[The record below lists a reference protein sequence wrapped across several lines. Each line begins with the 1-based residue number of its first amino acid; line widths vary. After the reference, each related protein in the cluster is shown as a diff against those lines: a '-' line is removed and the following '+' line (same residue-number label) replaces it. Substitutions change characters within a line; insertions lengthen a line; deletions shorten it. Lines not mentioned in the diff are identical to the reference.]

1 MIRTSTTSY
10 RSILCLA
17 LLAAGAVYAQD
28 TRAKV
33 QGVVKDSTQAIIVGA
48 QIVLS
53 NDNTGVQTVAQTSIA
68 GQYLFDFVQPG
79 TYTLT
84 VETPGFRR
92 FVQKNILVQSRGDV
106 TVDAVLEIGSIGESI
121 TIDAAPVSVQ
131 FTTSS
136 MTRTIDMTMA
146 NNLPILN
153 RNPYLLVAANPAVV
167 TRSTT
172 EQSPFHHW
180 AASQFDVGGN
190 TIDKNDIILDGAPAM
205 TTQKNSYTPPMDAVQ
220 EVNVQQNSV
229 DAEFGH
235 SAGGVLTMQM
245 KSGTNQ
251 LHGTTYYLGRNPA
264 LNAAANS
271 INHAPNLTRQQVWGV
286 TFGNAIKKNKLFTF
300 FAYEGWRQ
308 TQPLAYNSTLPTDL
322 ERTGDFSKTLNS
334 AGALRTIFDPY
345 TTVTDA
351 AGNVT
356 RTPFA
361 GNIIPSTRID
371 PTAK

>member
-1 MIRTSTTSY
+1 MTKTRPTPY

-17 LLAAGAVYAQD
+17 LLSAGAVYAQD

-33 QGVVKDSTQAIIVGA
+33 QGVVKDGTQAVIVGA
-48 QIVLS
+48 QVALR
-53 NDNTGVQTVAQTSIA
+53 NDNTGVQTAAQTSVV

-79 TYTLT
+79 NYTLT

-106 TVDAVLEIGSIGESI
+106 TVDAVLEIGSVGESI
-121 TIDAAPVSVQ
+121 TIDAAPVTVQ

-136 MTRTIDMTMA
+136 MTRTIDMKMA
-146 NNLPILN
+146 NSLPILN

-190 TIDKNDIILDGAPAM
+190 TNDKNDIILDGSPAM

-220 EVNVQQNSV
+220 EVGIQQNSV

-235 SAGGVLTMQM
+235 SAGGVLTMLCT
-245 KSGTNQ
+245 SV
-251 LHGTTYYLGRNPA
+251 A
-264 LNAAANS
+264 LTEER
-271 INHAPNLTRQQVWGV
+271 L
-286 TFGNAIKKNKLFTF
+286 
-300 FAYEGWRQ
+300 
-308 TQPLAYNSTLPTDL
+308 LASP
-322 ERTGDFSKTLNS
+322 
-334 AGALRTIFDPY
+334 P
-345 TTVTDA
+345 
-351 AGNVT
+351 
-356 RTPFA
+356 
-361 GNIIPSTRID
+361 
-371 PTAK
+371 